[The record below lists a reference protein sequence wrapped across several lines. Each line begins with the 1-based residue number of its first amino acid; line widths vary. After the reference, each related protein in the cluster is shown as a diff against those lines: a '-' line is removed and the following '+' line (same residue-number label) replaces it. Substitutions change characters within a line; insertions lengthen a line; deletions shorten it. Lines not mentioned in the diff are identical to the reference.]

1 MKTVGGDSFCRNIAG
16 QTDGR
21 TDGRT
26 DGQTD
31 RNLNPHLI
39 SFAFFFF
46 FKKAK
51 LIIAKLS

>member
-39 SFAFFFF
+39 SFAFFLKK
-46 FKKAK
+46 KKAK
-51 LIIAKLS
+51 LKN